1 LDDLGNSIIRRSVSA
16 RLRGTRLSL
25 KIARQKLTDRSFFG
39 AIMLLLA
46 VAPSGAFESLNRT
59 DRQIITNAVDKQFTS
74 LDEFDTSGKEAIER
88 LAA

>member
-1 LDDLGNSIIRRSVSA
+1 
-16 RLRGTRLSL
+16 
-25 KIARQKLTDRSFFG
+25 LTK
-39 AIMLLLA
+39 A
-46 VAPSGAFESLNRT
+46 